1 MQVTGEAACTLP
13 LAGAA
18 AGTNVV
24 QAERTEGAIALAG
37 TATARVR
44 AAANLARG
52 AAMVV
57 QGHATG
63 AARIFAIS
71 SGGIAFV
78 RLGLGDVQVA
88 GAAARGIAFLG
99 SAHTRNITRAAA
111 NLSLAPQLV
120 ASVTNVIRVEFAAR
134 DMAAAGR
141 GIAQASVF
149 GIATDP
155 DMDLGLAFRAVG
167 APPALR
173 RSESPRTGL
182 SGRLIPTNSGRILRG

>member
-1 MQVTGEAACTLP
+1 M
-13 LAGAA
+13 
-18 AGTNVV
+18 